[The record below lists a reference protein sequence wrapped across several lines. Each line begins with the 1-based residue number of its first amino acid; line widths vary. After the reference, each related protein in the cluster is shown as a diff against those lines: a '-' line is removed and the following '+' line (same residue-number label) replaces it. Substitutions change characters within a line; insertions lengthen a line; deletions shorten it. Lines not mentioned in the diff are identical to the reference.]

1 MGKQIRR
8 LTSARPNLDKRQEVT
23 FDLKDLR
30 RELFEFLRIPSVSA
44 RLEHADDTR
53 RAAEW
58 VVGALDRAGLEAELL
73 DTAGHPV
80 ALGEWHGAGDN
91 APTVLIYG
99 HYDVQPPEPLDLW
112 TSPPFEPTLRD
123 GRIYARGAA
132 DNKGQLFLHLK
143 ALEEFLTTRGTLPV
157 NVVVLVEGEEEIA
170 SPNLLRFIEMYRDRL
185 ATDAVLISD
194 SSMFAPDLPSL
205 LFSLRGL
212 AYFEILVRG
221 NDRDLHSGSYGG
233 AVPNAATILADIVS
247 TLHDSHHRVAVNGF
261 YDQVIQWDDRTRE
274 QIRALPF
281 REQAFFEEA
290 GTTNPSGEIGYS
302 TLERLWTRPTCDVN
316 GLVSG
321 YTGQGAKTVLPATA
335 TAKVSFRLVPDQDPV
350 RIGKLL
356 RTHIAQVTPAG
367 AEVDVVELAGG
378 RPWRAHLEGP
388 FFEAAR
394 RALESTFGVEPI
406 LTGEGASIP
415 IVTDLERIL
424 GGRAVL
430 MGFALPG
437 ANMHAPDEW
446 FPDAHLRKG
455 IETLMRYYEELGQLF

>member
-1 MGKQIRR
+1 M
-8 LTSARPNLDKRQEVT
+8 TLDPEG
-23 FDLKDLR
+23 LR

-44 RLEHADDTR
+44 RSEHADDTR
-53 RAAEW
+53 GAAEW
-58 VVGALDRAGLEAELL
+58 VVGALDRSGLEAELL

-80 ALGEWHGAGDN
+80 ALGEWRGAGDS

-99 HYDVQPPEPLDLW
+99 HYDVQPAEPLDLW
-112 TSPPFEPTLRD
+112 TSPPFEPALRN

-132 DNKGQLFLHLK
+132 DDKSQLFLHFK
-143 ALEEFLTTRGTLPV
+143 ALGEFLATRGPLPV
-157 NVVVLVEGEEEIA
+157 NVVVLAEGEEEIA
-170 SPNLLRFIEMYRDRL
+170 SPNLLPFVEKHRDRL
-185 ATDAVLISD
+185 AADAVLISD
-194 SSMFAPDLPSL
+194 SAMFAPDLPSL

-221 NDRDLHSGSYGG
+221 GDRDLHSGSYGG
-233 AVPNAATILADIVS
+233 AVPNAAQILAQIVS
-247 TLHDSHHRVAVNGF
+247 TLHDDDHRVAVNGF
-261 YDQVIQWDDRTRE
+261 YDRVVQWDDRRRD
-274 QIRALPF
+274 QIGALPF
-281 REQAFFEEA
+281 REEAFLEEVGA
-290 GTTNPSGEIGYS
+290 TSPSGEIGYS

-350 RIGKLL
+350 GIGKLF
-356 RTHIAQVTPAG
+356 RTHIARVAPHG
-367 AEVDVVELAGG
+367 AEVEVVELAGG
-378 RPWRAHLEGP
+378 RPWRADLEGS

-394 RALESTFGVEPI
+394 RALESTFGVEPV

-415 IVTDLERIL
+415 IVTDLEQIL
-424 GGRAVL
+424 GARAVL

-446 FPDAHLRKG
+446 FPDTHLEKG
-455 IETLMRYYEELGQLF
+455 IETLVRYYEELGQLV

>member
-1 MGKQIRR
+1 M
-8 LTSARPNLDKRQEVT
+8 TLDPEG
-23 FDLKDLR
+23 LR

-44 RLEHADDTR
+44 RSEHADDTR

-80 ALGEWHGAGDN
+80 ALGEWRGAGDS

-112 TSPPFEPTLRD
+112 TSPPFEPALRD
-123 GRIYARGAA
+123 GRIYARGVA
-132 DNKGQLFLHLK
+132 DDKGQLFLHFK
-143 ALEEFLTTRGTLPV
+143 ALEEFLATRGPLPV
-157 NVVVLVEGEEEIA
+157 NVVVVAEGEEEIS
-170 SPNLLRFIEMYRDRL
+170 SPNLLPFVEAHCDRL
-185 ATDAVLISD
+185 AADAVLISD
-194 SSMFAPDLPSL
+194 SAMFASDLPSL

-221 NDRDLHSGSYGG
+221 SDRDLHSGSYGG
-233 AVPNAATILADIVS
+233 AVPNAARILAQIVS
-247 TLHDSHHRVAVNGF
+247 TLHDDDHRVAVSGF
-261 YDQVIQWDDRTRE
+261 YDRVVEWDDRRRD

-281 REQAFFEEA
+281 REEAFIEEA
-290 GTTNPSGEIGYS
+290 GATNPSGEIGYS

-350 RIGKLL
+350 EIGKLL
-356 RTHIAQVTPAG
+356 RTHIGRVAPHNAKV
-367 AEVDVVELAGG
+367 EVVELAGG
-378 RPWRAHLEGP
+378 RPWRGDLEGP

-394 RALESTFGVEPI
+394 RALESTFGVEPV

-415 IVTDLERIL
+415 IVTDLERIV
-424 GGRAVL
+424 GARAVL

-446 FPDAHLRKG
+446 FPDAHLEKG
-455 IETLMRYYEELGQLF
+455 IETLVRYYEELGQLV

>member
-1 MGKQIRR
+1 M
-8 LTSARPNLDKRQEVT
+8 TLDPEG
-23 FDLKDLR
+23 LR

-44 RLEHADDTR
+44 RSEHADDTR

-80 ALGEWHGAGDN
+80 ALGEWRGAGDS

-112 TSPPFEPTLRD
+112 TSPPFEPALRD

-132 DNKGQLFLHLK
+132 DDKGQLFLHFK
-143 ALEEFLTTRGTLPV
+143 ALEEFLATRGPLPV
-157 NVVVLVEGEEEIA
+157 NVVVVAEGEEEIS
-170 SPNLLRFIEMYRDRL
+170 SPNLLPFVEAHCDRL
-185 ATDAVLISD
+185 AADAVLISD
-194 SSMFAPDLPSL
+194 SAMFASDLPSL

-221 NDRDLHSGSYGG
+221 SDRDLHSGSYGG
-233 AVPNAATILADIVS
+233 AVPNAARILAQIVS
-247 TLHDSHHRVAVNGF
+247 TLHDDDHRVAVSGF
-261 YDQVIQWDDRTRE
+261 YDRVVEWDDRRRD

-281 REQAFFEEA
+281 REEAFIEEA
-290 GTTNPSGEIGYS
+290 GATSPSGEIGYS

-350 RIGKLL
+350 EIGKLL
-356 RTHIAQVTPAG
+356 RTHIGRVAPHNAKV
-367 AEVDVVELAGG
+367 EVVELAGG
-378 RPWRAHLEGP
+378 RPWRGDLEGP

-394 RALESTFGVEPI
+394 RALESTFGVEPV

-415 IVTDLERIL
+415 IVTDLERIV
-424 GGRAVL
+424 GARTVL

-446 FPDAHLRKG
+446 FPDAHLEKG
-455 IETLMRYYEELGQLF
+455 IETLVRYYEELGQLV